1 MNFTVE
7 GTDQT
12 HIFRALMGL
21 YLGMVTFCIIAAFTP
36 EWRHVAVIW
45 AVFFAYSLAGGR
57 ILSLIVDGM
66 PSPILL
72 FYLAVELTVGTLGL
86 LVLARELGNNVGQEL
101 ILDAGDLVFEEQ
113 LLLFQPLELKLVGAA
128 RFLQRVDGAVEI
140 AVLLLELEQRR
151 PELANLLALHGRPS
165 SSLCLE
171 GTSKVSRRNS
181 GGARLLARR
190 CTAWRTGPKWARA
203 TP

>member
-1 MNFTVE
+1 MAAKADGLLWADRSAEASFSGGTRHDEALSFGRRVFLFPVALSYGVDPAATLPKFMNITVE

-45 AVFFAYSLAGGR
+45 AVFFAYSLALGR

-72 FYLAVELTVGTLGL
+72 FYLAVELAVGTLGL
-86 LVLARELGNNVGQEL
+86 LVLKR
-101 ILDAGDLVFEEQ
+101 
-113 LLLFQPLELKLVGAA
+113 
-128 RFLQRVDGAVEI
+128 
-140 AVLLLELEQRR
+140 EQRK
-151 PELANLLALHGRPS
+151 
-165 SSLCLE
+165 LE
-171 GTSKVSRRNS
+171 
-181 GGARLLARR
+181 ARQ
-190 CTAWRTGPKWARA
+190 
-203 TP
+203 

>member
-1 MNFTVE
+1 MMKLFLLVAGVFLFPVALSYGVDPAATLPKFMNITVE

-45 AVFFAYSLAGGR
+45 AFAYSLAAGR

-72 FYLAVELTVGTLGL
+72 FYMAVELIGGTLGL
-86 LVLARELGNNVGQEL
+86 LVLSREKRK
-101 ILDAGDLVFEEQ
+101 
-113 LLLFQPLELKLVGAA
+113 LE
-128 RFLQRVDGAVEI
+128 
-140 AVLLLELEQRR
+140 
-151 PELANLLALHGRPS
+151 
-165 SSLCLE
+165 
-171 GTSKVSRRNS
+171 
-181 GGARLLARR
+181 ARR
-190 CTAWRTGPKWARA
+190 
-203 TP
+203 